1 MRSLY
6 LVNDWISNR
15 PYEVYVRMGLMPMVV
30 SLREQMQPVIAI
42 LLRVISTYR
51 LAGRQ
56 SQQLALQQ
64 MERIPSIQM
73 VLIALL

>member
-1 MRSLY
+1 
-6 LVNDWISNR
+6 
-15 PYEVYVRMGLMPMVV
+15 MPMVV